1 MVQMQR
7 YGEDIPLSL
16 SLSLVAPMACRS
28 SHTRDQT
35 HATVVTQAT
44 AVTILDP

>member
-7 YGEDIPLSL
+7 YGEDIPL

-44 AVTILDP
+44 AVTMLDP